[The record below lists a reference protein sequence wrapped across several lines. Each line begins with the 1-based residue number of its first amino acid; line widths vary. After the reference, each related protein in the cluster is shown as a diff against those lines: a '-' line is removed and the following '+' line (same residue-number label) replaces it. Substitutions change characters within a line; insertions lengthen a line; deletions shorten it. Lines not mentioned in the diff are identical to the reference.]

1 SLHELFMSSAGGDT
15 CAPSTFRPLAP
26 RVGFCYRYSVLSKSS
41 ETAME
46 FHENVLG
53 LIGHTPLVKLNRIT
67 KGVKATILAK
77 MESLNPGYSVKD
89 RIGVAM
95 IEAAEREGTLKPGG
109 TVIEA
114 TSGNTGI
121 GLALAAAVKGY
132 KCIFVMTDKA
142 SVEKSRYLK
151 ALGADVVIT
160 PVSAK
165 PGTPDHYVSTAQ
177 RIASETPNS
186 FYPDQYSNP
195 ANPEAHYRTTGPEL
209 WRQTEGKITHFVAG
223 LGTGGTISGTG
234 RFLKEKDPNIRI
246 IGADPY
252 GSIFKTYKETGKI
265 VETTPYLVEGI
276 GQEIVPANVHIKYV
290 DEVVNVTDRES
301 FEMSRLLGRM
311 EGIFCGGSTGTNLA
325 AAMRVAEGLDENAV
339 VVFIVC
345 DTGEHYLTK
354 HHSDEWL
361 KEKRLLEPQRITAGL
376 ITGTKKPQSPKTLI
390 SVRPTDSVGH
400 ALTQMDDQGLSQ
412 IPVLDEGRAVG
423 ALRENRVLA
432 KVVRNRELL
441 SARVSDVMETSFP
454 IVDVDESSAE
464 VARRLQTSPA
474 VLVEEYGRI
483 VGIITRH
490 DVLDLKN
497 VAQ

>member
-1 SLHELFMSSAGGDT
+1 
-15 CAPSTFRPLAP
+15 
-26 RVGFCYRYSVLSKSS
+26 
-41 ETAME
+41 ME

-53 LIGHTPLVKLNRIT
+53 LIGRTPLVRLNRLA
-67 KGVKATILAK
+67 KGVKAEIFAK

-89 RIGVAM
+89 RIGIAM
-95 IEAAEREGTLKPGG
+95 IEAAEREGVLKPGG
-109 TVIEA
+109 TVVEA

-121 GLALAAAVKGY
+121 GLAIASAVKGY

-165 PGTPDHYVSTAQ
+165 PGTPDHYVSTAR

-195 ANPEAHYRTTGPEL
+195 ANPEAHYRTTGPEV
-209 WRQTEGKITHFVAG
+209 WEQTDGKITHFVAG

-234 RFLKEKDPNIRI
+234 RFLKEKNPTIRI

-252 GSIFKTYKETGKI
+252 GSIFKTYKETGKLI
-265 VETTPYLVEGI
+265 EATPYLVEGI
-276 GQEIVPANVHIKYV
+276 GQEIVPPNVHIKYV
-290 DEVVNVTDRES
+290 DEVINVTDSES
-301 FEMSRLLGRM
+301 FDLSRMLGRM

-325 AAMRVAEGLDENAV
+325 AALRIAATLDESAII
-339 VVFIVC
+339 VFIVC
-345 DTGEHYLTK
+345 DTGEHYLSK

-376 ITGTKKPQSPKTLI
+376 ISGTKKPQAPKTLI
-390 SVRPTDSVGH
+390 SVKPTDTVAD
-400 ALTQMDDQGLSQ
+400 ALELMDELGLTQ
-412 IPVLDEGRAVG
+412 IPVLDEGQAVG

-432 KVVRNRELL
+432 KVVRDRELL
-441 SARVSDVMETSFP
+441 STPVSEVMESSFP
-454 IVDVDESSAE
+454 TVDVDASSNE
-464 VARRLQTSPA
+464 VTRRLQSSPA

-483 VGIITRH
+483 IGIITRH
-490 DVLDLKN
+490 DVLDLKLKT
-497 VAQ
+497 AGH

>member
-1 SLHELFMSSAGGDT
+1 
-15 CAPSTFRPLAP
+15 
-26 RVGFCYRYSVLSKSS
+26 
-41 ETAME
+41 ME
-46 FHENVLG
+46 FKENILG
-53 LIGHTPLVKLNRIT
+53 LIGNTPLVKLNRLAR
-67 KGVKATILAK
+67 GVKAQVFAK

-89 RIGVAM
+89 RIVVAM
-95 IEAAEREGTLKPGG
+95 IEAAEREGILKPGG

-165 PGTPDHYVSTAQ
+165 PGTPDHYVSTAR

-195 ANPEAHYRTTGPEL
+195 SNPEAHYRTTGPEL

-234 RFLKEKDPNIRI
+234 RYLKEQNPAIRI

-252 GSIFKTYKETGKI
+252 GSIFKSYKETGKV
-265 VETTPYLVEGI
+265 VEATPYLVEGI
-276 GQEIVPANVHIKYV
+276 GQEIVPPNVHIKYV
-290 DEVVNVTDRES
+290 DEVVNVTDRDS
-301 FEMSRLLGRM
+301 FELSRLLGRM

-325 AAMRVAEGLDENAV
+325 AALRVAATLDENAI

-345 DTGEHYLTK
+345 DTGEHYLSK

-376 ITGTKKPQSPKTLI
+376 ISGTKKPQAPKQLVTVAP
-390 SVRPTDSVGH
+390 SDTVTV
-400 ALTQMDDQGLSQ
+400 ALQQMDELGLSQ
-412 IPVLDEGRAVG
+412 IPVLEEGKCVG
-423 ALRENRVLA
+423 SLRENRVLA
-432 KVVRNRELL
+432 KVVRDRELL
-441 SARVSDVMETSFP
+441 NAPVREVMETGFP
-454 IVDVDESSAE
+454 SVDVDASSNE
-464 VARRLQTSPA
+464 VTKRLQTSPA

-483 VGIITRH
+483 IGIITRH
-490 DVLDLKN
+490 DVLDLKLNN

>member
-1 SLHELFMSSAGGDT
+1 
-15 CAPSTFRPLAP
+15 
-26 RVGFCYRYSVLSKSS
+26 
-41 ETAME
+41 ME
-46 FHENVLG
+46 FQENVLG
-53 LIGHTPLVKLNRIT
+53 LIGNTPLVKLNRLARN
-67 KGVKATILAK
+67 VKAQVYAK
-77 MESLNPGYSVKD
+77 MENLNPGYSVKD

-95 IEAAEREGTLKPGG
+95 IEAAEREGILKPGG
-109 TVIEA
+109 TIIEA

-165 PGTPDHYVSTAQ
+165 PGTPDHYVSTAK

-195 ANPEAHYRTTGPEL
+195 ANPDAHYRTTGPEL

-234 RFLKEKDPNIRI
+234 RFLKEKNPSIRI

-290 DEVVNVTDRES
+290 DEVINVTDRES
-301 FEMSRLLGRM
+301 FEMSRMLGRM

-325 AAMRVAEGLDENAV
+325 AALRVANDLDENAI

-345 DTGEHYLTK
+345 DTGEHYLSK

-361 KEKRLLEPQRITAGL
+361 KEKRLLEPQKITAGL
-376 ITGTKKPQSPKTLI
+376 ISGTKKPQAPKTLV
-390 SVRPTDSVGH
+390 SVTPANTVAE
-400 ALTQMDDQGLSQ
+400 ALEKMDDLGLSQ
-412 IPVLDEGRAVG
+412 MPVVEEGRAVG
-423 ALRENRVLA
+423 SLRENRVLA
-432 KVVRNRELL
+432 KVVRNRDLL
-441 SARVSDVMETSFP
+441 NSQVSEVMEASFP
-454 IVDVDESSAE
+454 TVDVDASSSE
-464 VARRLQTSPA
+464 VARRLQTSAA

-483 VGIITRH
+483 IGIITRH

>member
-1 SLHELFMSSAGGDT
+1 
-15 CAPSTFRPLAP
+15 
-26 RVGFCYRYSVLSKSS
+26 
-41 ETAME
+41 ME
-46 FHENVLG
+46 FQENILG
-53 LIGHTPLVKLNRIT
+53 LIGNTPLVRLNRLAAS
-67 KGVKATILAK
+67 VKAQVYAK
-77 MESLNPGYSVKD
+77 MENLNPGYSVKD
-89 RIGVAM
+89 RIGIAM
-95 IEAAEREGTLKPGG
+95 IEAAEREGILKPGG

-121 GLALAAAVKGY
+121 GLAIAAAVKGY

-165 PGTPDHYVSTAQ
+165 PGTPDHYVSTAK
-177 RIASETPNS
+177 RIASETSNS

-195 ANPEAHYRTTGPEL
+195 ANPEAHYRSTGPEL

-234 RFLKEKDPNIRI
+234 RFLKEKNPAIRI

-265 VETTPYLVEGI
+265 VEATPYLVEGI

-290 DEVVNVTDRES
+290 DEVINVTDRES
-301 FEMSRLLGRM
+301 FELSRMLGRM

-325 AAMRVAEGLDENAV
+325 AALRVAGTLDENAI

-345 DTGEHYLTK
+345 DTGEHYLSK

-361 KEKRLLEPQRITAGL
+361 KEKRLLEPQKITAGL
-376 ITGTKKPQSPKTLI
+376 ISGTKKPQAPKSLVFVTPVDTVA
-390 SVRPTDSVGH
+390 S
-400 ALTQMDDQGLSQ
+400 ALEQMDNLGLTQ
-412 IPVLDEGRAVG
+412 IPVLEEGRAVG
-423 ALRENRVLA
+423 SLRENRVLA
-432 KVVRNRELL
+432 KVVRNRDLL
-441 SARVSDVMETSFP
+441 NTSVSEVMEASFP
-454 IVDVDESSAE
+454 TVDVDASSSE
-464 VARRLQTSPA
+464 VTQRLQTSPA

-490 DVLDLKN
+490 DVLELK
-497 VAQ
+497 QM

>member
-1 SLHELFMSSAGGDT
+1 
-15 CAPSTFRPLAP
+15 
-26 RVGFCYRYSVLSKSS
+26 
-41 ETAME
+41 ME
-46 FHENVLG
+46 FQENILG
-53 LIGHTPLVKLNRIT
+53 LIGNTPLVKLNRLARN
-67 KGVKATILAK
+67 VKAQVFAK
-77 MESLNPGYSVKD
+77 MENLNPGYSVKD
-89 RIGVAM
+89 RIGIAM
-95 IEAAEREGTLKPGG
+95 IEAAEREGILKPGG

-121 GLALAAAVKGY
+121 GLALAAAIKGY

-165 PGTPDHYVSTAQ
+165 PGTPDHYVSTAK

-195 ANPEAHYRTTGPEL
+195 ANPDAHYRTTGPEL
-209 WRQTEGKITHFVAG
+209 WRQTEGRITHFVAG

-234 RFLKEKDPNIRI
+234 RYLKEKNPAIRI

-265 VETTPYLVEGI
+265 VEATPYLVEGI

-290 DEVVNVTDRES
+290 DEVINVTDRES
-301 FEMSRLLGRM
+301 FELSRMLGRM

-325 AAMRVAEGLDENAV
+325 AALRVATNLDENAI

-361 KEKRLLEPQRITAGL
+361 KEKRLLEPQKITAGL
-376 ITGTKKPQSPKTLI
+376 ITGTKKPQAPKTLV
-390 SVRPTDSVGH
+390 SVTPANTVAE
-400 ALTQMDDQGLSQ
+400 ALEQMDDLGVTQ
-412 IPVLDEGRAVG
+412 IPVLEEGRAVG
-423 ALRENRVLA
+423 SLRENRVLA
-432 KVVRNRELL
+432 KVVRNRDLL
-441 SARVSDVMETSFP
+441 NSRVSEVMEASFP
-454 IVDVDESSAE
+454 AVDVDASSSE
-464 VARRLQTSPA
+464 VARRLQTSQA

-497 VAQ
+497 VGQ